1 MSLSSSSF
9 QGLSWGDGC
18 HAGVSGV
25 GGTAIGSGRDD
36 PRALTKHT
44 DAAEGSLGGGRV
56 AALLTIQRQSISRT
70 VLLTSVLLLTLPVRR
85 RSNLLPGTMVSRRR
99 RPERGRSQP
108 DAHARVRVFCM
119 FVFFFNT
126 EIIGGRGSVFSGS
139 YWKAKKQAQASSVL
153 GRV

>member
-25 GGTAIGSGRDD
+25 GGTAIGSGLDD

-70 VLLTSVLLLTLPVRR
+70 VLLTSVLLLTWPVRR
-85 RSNLLPGTMVSRRR
+85 RSNLPPGTMVSRRR
-99 RPERGRSQP
+99 RPEGAEP
-108 DAHARVRVFCM
+108 ARCARTCVYVSYVRIF
-119 FVFFFNT
+119 
-126 EIIGGRGSVFSGS
+126 
-139 YWKAKKQAQASSVL
+139 L
-153 GRV
+153 